1 MAVERFE
8 EEPPVRDQ
16 AGTLRYHWYQKAAAV
31 LYVFFCF
38 EIGVFLLLFPW
49 LDLWSRNYFSG
60 LSPACSELWNSPY
73 FRGAVSGIGLI
84 DIGISFAELFRLRRF
99 SRRQA

>member
-8 EEPPVRDQ
+8 QEPQVRDEVE
-16 AGTLRYHWYQKAAAV
+16 TVRYHWYQKAAAV

-38 EIGVFLLLFPW
+38 EIGVFLVLFPW
-49 LDLWSRNYFSG
+49 LDLWSRNYFSA
-60 LSPACSELWNSPY
+60 LSPAWSELWSNPY